1 MYTSEYEFGF
11 FYFYDPNYEY
21 EYERDLDGE
30 DDVGERGPYKAGR
43 RECYP

>member
-1 MYTSEYEFGF
+1 MSLNMTVAFTITMTLN
-11 FYFYDPNYEY
+11 NYEY

>member
-1 MYTSEYEFGF
+1 MYTSEYEFVF

-30 DDVGERGPYKAGR
+30 DDVGERRPYKAVR